1 MDDPMIDLIAGYDE
15 LGRRLGAYGLERLSP
30 ELAAS
35 TRMRAR
41 VLAVAHRQATLARAD
56 ASLALLQAPDAG
68 TLVPI
73 TGSERPGVIG
83 PAARRGHPWRRL
95 AAASF
100 AAMLALAAVGGTVFA
115 ARAGGPLY
123 ETRLWIE
130 MVNLP
135 ADPSER
141 AVAELDRL
149 SARLQEATEATA
161 AGDGNGAAAALAAYG
176 AIVDEAS
183 SHAIVAGDSVAS
195 AAIQAGI
202 ARNVAVLQ
210 ALAGRLPP
218 TAAAAVTRALDRAL
232 EHSSNAMNDL
242 DHAGTNSGGTGG
254 SGGSGSGND
263 AGEPGS
269 NPGGG
274 GEPPDGAGEPG
285 DPPAA
290 TDKPD
295 PTKKPEPP
303 APKTP
308 KPDPEKT
315 PPGGNNHPTDP
326 PAGPDPERTPRGG
339 PSN

>member
-1 MDDPMIDLIAGYDE
+1 MDDPMIDLIAGNDE

-56 ASLALLQAPDAG
+56 ASLALLQAPDTG

-73 TGSERPGVIG
+73 TGSERPAAIG
-83 PAARRGHPWRRL
+83 PAARRSHPWRRL
-95 AAASF
+95 AAASL

-130 MVNLP
+130 MVTLP
-135 ADPSER
+135 TDPSER

-149 SARLQEATEATA
+149 SARLREATEATA
-161 AGDGNGAAAALAAYG
+161 AGDGDGAAAALAAYA

-202 ARNVAVLQ
+202 ARNVTVLE
-210 ALAGRLPP
+210 ALAERLPP
-218 TAAAAVTRALDRAL
+218 TAAAAVTRALGRAI

-242 DHAGTNSGGTGG
+242 DHAGTNSGG
-254 SGGSGSGND
+254 GND
-263 AGEPGS
+263 GGEPGS

-274 GEPPDGAGEPG
+274 GDQPDGAGEPG
-285 DPPAA
+285 GPPAA

-315 PPGGNNHPTDP
+315 PPGGNNRPTDP
-326 PAGPDPERTPRGG
+326 PGGPDPDRTPRGG